1 MNETL
6 RIALLIFFG
15 SVWLVLMGTWIGN
28 SIVNYIYKKKT
39 EFMKNIVKAL
49 DETLNRGKN
58 TV

>member
-15 SVWLVLMGTWIGN
+15 GVWLVFMGAWIGY
-28 SIVNYIYKKKT
+28 SIVNYIYKKKS

-49 DETLNRGKN
+49 DETLKNHENRG
-58 TV
+58 